1 MLRCRAQRLGWTAW
15 LFLLL
20 LGLPAL
26 GQTDR
31 WTHLI
36 DQTATLYRQG
46 RFGDAVAPAQEA
58 VKVAEETFPPDD
70 PRLAAALNQLA
81 EVEDAL
87 GKFSEAEK
95 LAQRALQIRRGKP
108 GGEDFDLARSL
119 NTLAQ
124 VYRHQAKYAEARPLY
139 ESALQIYE
147 RAREGPYPEEAEV
160 RNNLGRLEF
169 SLGNYDRAER
179 EYTAALHVRETVLGP
194 DHPDV
199 ANSLNDLGEL
209 QESLRNY
216 AAAEPLYQRA
226 LTIRGKSLGP
236 DHPDVAQ
243 TLINLAN
250 LYRHQG
256 RYGDAMPLAE
266 RALRIDE
273 AAFGKDHPYVASD
286 LNNLAVLTMKQGQYA
301 VAEQFYQRALQIR
314 ETALGVEHP
323 EVAQTLNDLADL
335 YRHQGR
341 FPAAEQIYQRALR
354 IDQKS
359 LGPGSR
365 YVGTVLNN
373 LAQLYARQGKYAEA
387 EPLARQAL
395 RVHEL
400 ALGPGSG
407 PVAVDLTNLA
417 AILRN
422 QGKAAEA
429 QALLERA
436 LAIWERLGGADNQE
450 HITSVL
456 LLLATLHYGRGQPR
470 QAEPLFTRAFDLMFR
485 QFQDYFTYGS
495 EKDRL
500 DFVERNADR
509 FPLYFSFVERNRNE
523 DPERAGRMYDL
534 LLWQK
539 GLVVGSI
546 TALRRQVEATGDPK
560 ALVLLDQL
568 AAKRAQIAALL
579 DTASEEQRLQRKNM
593 VRLEAE
599 ADALERALVR
609 RSAVFAQHRQQER
622 PTWQQ
627 VRAAL
632 RPGDAAVEIVRFPF
646 YDGQKWAGTSHY
658 LALVLTPGRTTPTL
672 VPLGEAGALESVL
685 LTEHRERA
693 QARGTDTAEPGVE
706 PALDAGLRPYELL
719 WKPLEGLLAN
729 SQRIFLAPDGVLN
742 QVSVGLMA
750 LPGDHLILERYDLRL
765 VSSTRELLLP
775 APQAAPPMAVLIG
788 APDFTLDA
796 AGERKALQ
804 EIGAPGAHPQASA
817 HQGSARSR
825 DRGAALTLPPLPGT
839 EEEIETEQRLL
850 QRAHW
855 QVQTFIGPRAL
866 EEVVKRVSHPRLLH
880 VATHGFFLP
889 DQSHAAG
896 SASGDSA
903 SPEDPMLR
911 SGLFFAGADRA
922 LAGTAAPEGLD
933 DGVLTAYEAAA
944 LNLQGTEL
952 VVLSACNTGQGDVR
966 NGEGVFGLRRALQ
979 EAGAQAVMMSLWSV
993 PDRETQELM
1002 ALFYQKWL
1010 GGMGKHEALRQ
1021 AQLEMRERVRRRYG
1035 QDLPYYWG
1043 AFVMVGR

>member
-1 MLRCRAQRLGWTAW
+1 MLRNRTPRRRWAACILH
-15 LFLLL
+15 LLL
-20 LGLPAL
+20 AFPAF

-31 WTHLI
+31 WTQLI
-36 DQTATLYRQG
+36 DQTTALFRRG
-46 RFGDAVAPAQEA
+46 KFSDALAPAQEA
-58 VKVAEETFPPDD
+58 VKIAERTLPPDD
-70 PRLAAALNQLA
+70 PRLAAALDSLA

-87 GKFSEAEK
+87 GKFGEAEA
-95 LAQRALQIRRGKP
+95 LARRALQIRRGKP

-124 VYRHQAKYAEARPLY
+124 IDRHQAKYAQARPLY

-147 RAREGPYPEEAEV
+147 KAREGPYPEEAAV
-160 RNNLGRLEF
+160 RNNLGRLDF
-169 SLGNYDRAER
+169 SLGDYDRAER
-179 EYTAALHVRETVLGP
+179 EYTAALRVRETVLGP

-199 ANSLNDLGEL
+199 SISLNDLGEL

-226 LTIRGKSLGP
+226 LAIRENALGA

-243 TLINLAN
+243 TLTNLAN

-256 RYGDAMPLAE
+256 RYGEAMPLAE

-273 AAFGKDHPYVASD
+273 AVFGKDHPYVASD
-286 LNNLAVLTMKQGQYA
+286 LNSLAVLTMKQGQNA
-301 VAEQFYQRALQIR
+301 AAEQFYQRALQIR
-314 ETALGVEHP
+314 ETALGAEHP

-335 YRHQGR
+335 YRHQDR
-341 FPAAEQIYQRALR
+341 FPEAEQLYQRALR

-359 LGPGSR
+359 LGPGNR

-387 EPLARQAL
+387 EPLARRAL
-395 RVHEL
+395 RVHEQ
-400 ALGPGSG
+400 ALGPSSG
-407 PVAVDLTNLA
+407 PVAMDLTNLA
-417 AILRN
+417 AILRS
-422 QGKAAEA
+422 QGKAPESEP
-429 QALLERA
+429 LLQRA
-436 LAIWERLGGADNQE
+436 LAIWERLGGTDNQE
-450 HITSVL
+450 HLTSVL

-470 QAEPLFTRAFDLMFR
+470 QAEPLFARAFDLMFR

-509 FPLYFSFVERNRNE
+509 FPLYFSFVERSRSE
-523 DPERAGRMYDL
+523 DPELAGRMYDL

-546 TALRRQVEATGDPK
+546 TALRRQVEGTGDPQ
-560 ALVLLDQL
+560 ALALLDQL

-579 DTASEEQRLQRKNM
+579 DTDPQEQRLQRNNM
-593 VRLEAE
+593 IRLEDE

-609 RSAVFAQHRQQER
+609 RSTVFAQHRQQAR

-632 RPGDAAVEIVRFPF
+632 LPGDAAVEIVRFPF
-646 YDGQKWAGTSHY
+646 YDGQKWTGTSHY
-658 LALVLTPGRTTPTL
+658 LALVLTPGSSTPTL

-685 LTEHRERA
+685 LTERRERA

-706 PALDAGLRPYELL
+706 PALDAGLHPYELL

-729 SQRIFLAPDGVLN
+729 SQRVFLAPDGVLN
-742 QVSVGLMA
+742 QVSPGLFS
-750 LPGDHLILERYDLRL
+750 LPGDHLLLERYDLRL

-775 APQAAPPMAVLIG
+775 PSQPAPATAVLIG
-788 APDFTLDA
+788 APDFALDV

-804 EIGAPGAHPQASA
+804 GIAGAGAPPPAVPPRSAARPREQADA
-817 HQGSARSR
+817 I
-825 DRGAALTLPPLPGT
+825 TLPSLPGT
-839 EEEIETEQRLL
+839 VEEIQTERRLL
-850 QRAHW
+850 QQAHW
-855 QVQTFIGPRAL
+855 QVQTFTGARAL
-866 EEVVKRVSHPRLLH
+866 EEVIKRVVHPRLLH

-889 DQSHAAG
+889 DQPHAAG
-896 SASGDSA
+896 SAAGDSE

-911 SGLFFAGADRA
+911 SGLFLAGADRA
-922 LAGTAAPEGLD
+922 LAGTAAPEGMD

-1021 AQLEMRERVRRRYG
+1021 AQMEMRERVRRRYG